1 MVCCRQPRSADQG
14 WGNLFRQLFYTT
26 GLKFGAAE
34 GSAAQ
39 QLISK
44 DKEPSCTGSSINGV
58 KGTEVLQ
65 WNTPT
70 IDLFVIQVWDF
81 VLTPCLRTRS
91 VNLQL
96 FPKLRLHG
104 TDEVWSGRW
113 MLPTLRNISWWS
125 DSRSKTHLQAGG
137 WELIPVVLQYY
148 RESWSFCNSELPV
161 KALTS

>member
-1 MVCCRQPRSADQG
+1 MYGVLQTAQISNQG
-14 WGNLFRQLFYTT
+14 WGNLFRQLFYVT
-26 GLKFGAAE
+26 GLKIGAAE
-34 GSAAQ
+34 GPAAQ

-44 DKEPSCTGSSINGV
+44 DKEPSCTVGSTNGV
-58 KGTEVLQ
+58 KRTKVLQ

-70 IDLFVIQVWDF
+70 IDLFVIQVSDF
-81 VLTPCLRTRS
+81 VLTPCVRS

-113 MLPTLRNISWWS
+113 MLLTLRNISWWF
-125 DSRSKTHLQAGG
+125 DSRGKTHLQAGG
-137 WELIPVVLQYY
+137 WELIPVVLQSY